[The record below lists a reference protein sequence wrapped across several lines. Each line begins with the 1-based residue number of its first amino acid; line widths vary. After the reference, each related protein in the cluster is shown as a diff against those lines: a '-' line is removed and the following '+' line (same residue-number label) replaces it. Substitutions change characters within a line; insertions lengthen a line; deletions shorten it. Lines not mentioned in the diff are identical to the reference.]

1 MSHKEFVLGYESGSL
16 GCGINTLLILRL
28 FFTGKIRERK
38 VLIILFLWTL
48 FFLVLIIGSVVG
60 LLHFPVLWV
69 LPVTIVVLAI
79 CLLAF
84 YYQVGDLVLSAALGN
99 EKFYEFVKEHRA
111 LMLYFLDEEKSPHPA
126 KGVQMRRARRA
137 HR

>member
-16 GCGINTLLILRL
+16 GCGVSTSLILRL

-48 FFLVLIIGSVVG
+48 AFLVLIIGSIVG
-60 LLHFPVLWV
+60 FLYFPVLWV

-84 YYQVGDLVLSAALGN
+84 YYLTGDLALSVVLGN
-99 EKFYEFVKEHRA
+99 EDFYEFLKARGA
-111 LMLYFLDEEKSPHPA
+111 LTIHFVDDEKSPQPA
-126 KGVQMRRARRA
+126 KGMQMRRARRA

>member
-1 MSHKEFVLGYESGSL
+1 MSHNEFVLGYESGSL
-16 GCGINTLLILRL
+16 ACGVSTSLILRL
-28 FFTGKIRERK
+28 FFAGKVRERK

-48 FFLVLIIGSVVG
+48 VFLVVIIAAVVG
-60 LLHFPVLWV
+60 FLHFPVLWV

-84 YYQVGDLVLSAALGN
+84 YYLIGDLVLSAALAN
-99 EKFYEFVKEHRA
+99 EEFYEFVETHRA
-111 LMLYFLDEEKSPHPA
+111 LTIHSVDEEKLPHTA
-126 KGVQMRRARRA
+126 KGMQMRRVRRA

>member
-1 MSHKEFVLGYESGSL
+1 MSHNEFVLGYESGSL
-16 GCGINTLLILRL
+16 ACGVSTSLILRL
-28 FFTGKIRERK
+28 FFTGKIREKK

-48 FFLVLIIGSVVG
+48 VFLALMIASVVG
-60 LLHFPVLWV
+60 FLHFPALWV

-84 YYQVGDLVLSAALGN
+84 YFLIGDLVLSAALAN
-99 EKFYEFVKEHRA
+99 EEFYEFVKAHRA
-111 LMLYFLDEEKSPHPA
+111 LTIHSVDEEKSSQPA
-126 KGVQMRRARRA
+126 KGMQMRRARRA